1 MISLMKTRARGLTL
15 LETMVVI
22 GLAAILATIAIPSYL
37 RFMTENRMASEMNS
51 FETALMLARSEA
63 IKRGEEVTLCT
74 STSGTDCSI
83 ASNWNAGWLIYSNPQ
98 NQSDVPDPADI
109 IRTDGGFTNTDTLVG
124 SNTTLDHAVSF
135 TGLGILVPGEL
146 TGGNFDLE
154 TQPPDSSLTR
164 CLTIGPGGQL
174 AASEPGQ
181 PCPVE

>member
-1 MISLMKTRARGLTL
+1 METRSRGLTL

-22 GLAAILATIAIPSYL
+22 GLAAILATIAVPSFL

-63 IKRGEEVTLCT
+63 IKRGQEVTLCT
-74 STSGTDCSI
+74 SSSGTGCS
-83 ASNWNAGWLIYSNPQ
+83 ASSDWNAGWVIFSNPL
-98 NQSDVPDPADI
+98 NQSDVPDPTDI
-109 IRTDGGFTNTDTLVG
+109 IRAHGSFPDTDTLVG

-146 TGGNFDLE
+146 TGGTFELE
-154 TQPPDSSLTR
+154 TQSADSSLAR
-164 CLTIGPGGQL
+164 CLAIGPGGQL